1 MQIAEARALDCA
13 YFDANRC
20 RSCTLLPTPYALQLT
35 EQQARI
41 EALLPT
47 MAWDAP
53 HASAVGGFRNKAKMV
68 VAGTVAAPTLGI
80 LAPDGSGI
88 DLQACPLHEQPL
100 VAAMPTLEAFVREAR
115 ITPYDVPSRRGEL
128 KHLILTASPDGELAL
143 RLVLRSSEALPR
155 IRKHLDLLASLPFT
169 SVSANLQPEH
179 KAVLEGEEELLLAGS
194 GVLVMRVNDIGLRLR
209 PRSFFQT
216 NTAVAAALY
225 RQASGWI
232 DEADPESVLDLY
244 CGVGGFALHAARAG
258 RRVAGVEVTAEAID
272 AARETAAEL
281 RVDAS
286 FAVGDA
292 TGVDLEGARAPE
304 LVVVNPPR
312 RGIGSLAA
320 RLEASAVERLVYSS
334 CNPATL
340 ARDLAAMP
348 SLRPVRGRVFDM
360 FPHTEHAEVL
370 VELARRRGALAGRT
384 GTPGLAM
391 PRL

>member
-1 MQIAEARALDCA
+1 MNLTSVALDCA
-13 YFDANRC
+13 YFDAWRC
-20 RSCTLLPTPYALQLT
+20 RSCTLLATPYAVQLA

-41 EALLPT
+41 ETLLPT

-53 HASAVGGFRNKAKMV
+53 HASDVGGFRNKAKMV

-80 LAPDGSGI
+80 LAQDGSGI

-100 VAAMPTLEAFVREAR
+100 VDAMPTLEALVREAR

-128 KHLILTASPDGELAL
+128 KHLIVTASPDGELAL
-143 RLVLRSSEALPR
+143 RIVLRSTEALPR
-155 IRKHLDLLASLPFT
+155 IRKRLDLLAALPLT
-169 SVSANLQPEH
+169 SVSVNLQPDH
-179 KAVLEGEEELLLAGS
+179 KAVLEGDDELLLAGS
-194 GVLVMRVNDIGLRLR
+194 GVLVMRVNGIGLRLR

-225 RQASGWI
+225 RQATDWI
-232 DEADPESVLDLY
+232 DEAEPASVLDLY
-244 CGVGGFALHAARAG
+244 CGVGGFALHAASVG

-281 RVDAS
+281 GVDAS

-312 RGIGSLAA
+312 RGIGTLAA
-320 RLEASAVERLVYSS
+320 RLEASAVDRIVYSS
-334 CNPATL
+334 CNPVTL

-370 VELARRRGALAGRT
+370 VELARR
-384 GTPGLAM
+384 
-391 PRL
+391 

>member
-1 MQIAEARALDCA
+1 MTATSVALDCA
-13 YFDANRC
+13 YFDADRC
-20 RSCTLLPTPYALQLT
+20 RSCTLLATPYERQLI
-35 EQQARI
+35 EQQARV
-41 EALLPT
+41 ESLLPT

-80 LAPDGSGI
+80 LAQDGSGI

-100 VAAMPTLEAFVREAR
+100 VDAMPTLEALVREAR

-143 RLVLRSSEALPR
+143 RIVLRSTEALPR
-155 IRKHLDLLASLPFT
+155 IRKRLDLLAALPLT
-169 SVSANLQPEH
+169 SVSVNLQPDH
-179 KAVLEGEEELLLAGS
+179 KAVLEGDDELLLAGS
-194 GVLVMRVNDIGLRLR
+194 GVLVMRVNGIGLRLR

-225 RQASGWI
+225 RQATDWI
-232 DEADPESVLDLY
+232 NEADPASVLDLY

-258 RRVAGVEVTAEAID
+258 RRVEGVEVTAEAID

-281 RVDAS
+281 GMDAS

-312 RGIGSLAA
+312 RGIGTLAA
-320 RLEASAVERLVYSS
+320 RLEASAVDRVVYSS
-334 CNPATL
+334 CNPVTL

-370 VELARRRGALAGRT
+370 VELARR
-384 GTPGLAM
+384 
-391 PRL
+391 

>member
-1 MQIAEARALDCA
+1 MTATSVALDCA

-20 RSCTLLPTPYALQLT
+20 RSCTLLATPYALQLAD
-35 EQQARI
+35 QQARI

-47 MAWDAP
+47 MTWDAP
-53 HASAVGGFRNKAKMV
+53 CESAVGGFRNKAKMA

-80 LAPDGSGI
+80 LAPDGTGI

-100 VAAMPTLEAFVREAR
+100 VDAMPTLEALVRAAR
-115 ITPYDVPSRRGEL
+115 IAPYNVPNRSGEL
-128 KHLILTASPDGELAL
+128 KHLILTASPDGALAL
-143 RLVLRSSEALPR
+143 RIVLRSSESLSR
-155 IRKHLDLLASLPFT
+155 IRKHLDVLAALPLT

-225 RQASGWI
+225 RQATAWI
-232 DEADPESVLDLY
+232 DEADPASVLDLF

-258 RRVAGVEVTAEAID
+258 RSVEGVEVTVEAID

-281 RVDAS
+281 GVDAT

-312 RGIGSLAA
+312 RGIGPLAA
-320 RLEASAVERLVYSS
+320 RLETSAVDRVVYSS
-334 CNPATL
+334 CNPVTL
-340 ARDLAAMP
+340 AKDLAAMP

-370 VELARRRGALAGRT
+370 VELARR
-384 GTPGLAM
+384 
-391 PRL
+391 